1 MGPPGPRGVP
11 GPQGPRG
18 LPGLPGQPGPQ
29 GPAGPQGEPGP
40 QGPVGLMGPMGP
52 AGPRGNPGEAGPQ
65 GIQGEPGP
73 AGPQGEPGP
82 QGPQGEPGPQGPP
95 GPSGGEASRSFGLFY
110 QEGSLTVPAPGGAL
124 PLEQTAAASSQIYW
138 LDGAVRLTASGVY
151 RLQYLVNFPV
161 AARVNTVL
169 SLRLE
174 DGGVLPASSCH
185 VDKENGGQPFTA
197 AGQAILK
204 FAGEAAVTLVS
215 SRAFSISGAAAGD
228 TLASLLVERIL

>member
-1 MGPPGPRGVP
+1 
-11 GPQGPRG
+11 
-18 LPGLPGQPGPQ
+18 
-29 GPAGPQGEPGP
+29 
-40 QGPVGLMGPMGP
+40 MGP

-65 GIQGEPGP
+65 GIQGEPGPAGPQGEPGPQGPQGEPGPEGPPGPQGVQGEPGP

-124 PLEQTAAASSQIYW
+124 ALEQTAAASSQIYW

>member
-1 MGPPGPRGVP
+1 
-11 GPQGPRG
+11 
-18 LPGLPGQPGPQ
+18 
-29 GPAGPQGEPGP
+29 
-40 QGPVGLMGPMGP
+40 MGPMGP

-65 GIQGEPGP
+65 GIQGEPGPAGPQGEPGPQGPQGEPGPEGPPGPQGVQGEPGP

-185 VDKENGGQPFTA
+185 VDKENPGQPFAA

-204 FAGEAAVTLVS
+204 VTGPGTVTLRS
-215 SRAFSISGAAAGD
+215 SQAFSITAASPAD
-228 TLASLLVERIL
+228 TLASLWAELLVSAG